1 MVAEATS
8 ARAGHQGEGYEDAM
22 NGQQDAEGQEE
33 PAAQHGAL
41 LPREGGVLGLYPGPW
56 TLPWGGGGGGGVGG
70 EVGEVRGG
78 WEVRGGR
85 CGGREVGR

>member
-8 ARAGHQGEGYEDAM
+8 ARAGHQGEGYEDAV

-56 TLPWGGGGGGGVGG
+56 TLPWGGGGDFSSQARRMTPSRVFN
-70 EVGEVRGG
+70 
-78 WEVRGGR
+78 
-85 CGGREVGR
+85 C